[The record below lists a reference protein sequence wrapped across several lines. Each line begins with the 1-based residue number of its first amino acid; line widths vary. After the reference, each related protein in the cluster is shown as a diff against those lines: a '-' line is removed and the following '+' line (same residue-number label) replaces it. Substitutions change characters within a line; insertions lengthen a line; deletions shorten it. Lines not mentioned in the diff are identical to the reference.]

1 MRLGAFAIVLIL
13 LSPSKKRRVSPQ
25 YCSDQADLTPLAPL
39 PYLGEGLG
47 ERLTELWV
55 SPLLRLPSANLLYK
69 GFHDRN
75 WMSIFT
81 LQSVQKDFGI
91 KEILKDGSF
100 SLDATDK
107 VGLIGTNGSGKS
119 TLLKMIAGLE
129 PIDEGQ
135 LLVNSGARIV
145 YLPQQPDLDENHTVL
160 EQVFADSG
168 EQMTLVREYE
178 ELSSKLAHHP
188 EDSQLMA
195 RFSSVMQRM
204 EATGA
209 WELETKAKIIL
220 TKLGIEDFEA
230 RIGNLSGGYRKRIA
244 LAAALLSEPD
254 VLLMD
259 EPTNHLDA
267 MSVEWLQEYLNRY
280 RGAIL
285 LITHDRYF
293 LDRVTNRIIEIDRG
307 DLYTY
312 SGNYSY
318 YLEKKALA
326 EEAAVSSQRK
336 HQGVLR
342 RELEWLKRGPKA
354 RSTKQKARIGRVHD
368 MQATEFK
375 QVQGKVDISTPG
387 RRIGKKVI
395 ELENVSKAYGERL
408 SDGLRQRTLI
418 KNFTYEFSSDDR
430 VGIIGGNGA
439 GKSTLMDIIT
449 GRVQP
454 DSGKVEIGSTIHI
467 GYFDQHSDEL
477 LEALNEN
484 HRVIDY
490 LKEVAEFVKTADGTL
505 ITASQMLERF
515 LFPGNQQY
523 APISKLSGGEK
534 RRLFLLR
541 VLMSAPNVLILD
553 EPTND
558 LDVQTL
564 SVLEEYLEDFNGCV
578 IAVSHDRYFLDRTVD
593 KIFAFE
599 SEGNLRQYPGN
610 YSLYID
616 YKQAEEAEAAQ
627 QSANS
632 PAKKAEPK
640 VEKSAQQAST
650 NGKSRRLSNWEKKEF
665 EKLEGKIAQLEA
677 EKADV
682 EKALYNAA
690 PGSATKVQELYKQVE
705 VLTQAI
711 EAATERWMELAE
723 LES

>member
-1 MRLGAFAIVLIL
+1 MA
-13 LSPSKKRRVSPQ
+13 
-25 YCSDQADLTPLAPL
+25 
-39 PYLGEGLG
+39 
-47 ERLTELWV
+47 
-55 SPLLRLPSANLLYK
+55 
-69 GFHDRN
+69 
-75 WMSIFT
+75 
-81 LQSVQKDFGI
+81 
-91 KEILKDGSF
+91 
-100 SLDATDK
+100 
-107 VGLIGTNGSGKS
+107 
-119 TLLKMIAGLE
+119 
-129 PIDEGQ
+129 
-135 LLVNSGARIV
+135 
-145 YLPQQPDLDENHTVL
+145 
-160 EQVFADSG
+160 
-168 EQMTLVREYE
+168 LVREYE
-178 ELSSKLAHHP
+178 ELSHKLAHNP
-188 EDSQLMA
+188 NDSQLMA
-195 RFSSVMQRM
+195 RFSKVTQRM
-204 EATGA
+204 EMTGA
-209 WELETKAKIIL
+209 WELETNAKIIL

-230 RIGNLSGGYRKRIA
+230 RIGDLSGGYRKRIA

-254 VLLMD
+254 VLLID

-267 MSVEWLQEYLNRY
+267 ISVEWLQEYLNRY

-312 SGNYSY
+312 AGNYSY

-354 RSTKQKARIGRVHD
+354 RSTKQKARIDRVHD
-368 MQATEFK
+368 MQGTEFK
-375 QVQGKVDISTPG
+375 QAQGKVDISTPG

-395 ELENVSKAYGERL
+395 ELENVSKSYGDRI
-408 SDGLRQRTLI
+408 LI
-418 KNFTYEFSSDDR
+418 KNFTYEFSANDR
-430 VGIIGGNGA
+430 VGIIGSNGA

-449 GRVQP
+449 GRIQP
-454 DSGKVEIGSTIHI
+454 DSGRVEIGSTIHI
-467 GYFDQHSDEL
+467 GYFDQHSEAL

-484 HRVIDY
+484 QRVIDY
-490 LKEVAEFVKTADGTL
+490 LKEVAELVKTADGTV

-578 IAVSHDRYFLDRTVD
+578 IAVSHDRYFLDRTVE
-593 KIFAFE
+593 KIFALE
-599 SEGNLRQYPGN
+599 PGGNLRQYPGN
-610 YSLYID
+610 YSVYLD
-616 YKQAEEAEAAQ
+616 YKQAEESQASQ

-632 PAKKAEPK
+632 QPKKAEPPK
-640 VEKSAQQAST
+640 ADKSEKTSSS
-650 NGKSRRLSNWEKKEF
+650 NGKSRRISNWEKREF
-665 EKLEGKIAQLEA
+665 EQLEGKIAKLEA
-677 EKADV
+677 DKAEV
-682 EKALYNAA
+682 EKVLYSAP
-690 PGSATKVQELYKQVE
+690 PGSATKVQQLYEQVE
-705 VLTQAI
+705 TLTQAI
-711 EAATERWMELAE
+711 NTATERWLELAE

>member
-1 MRLGAFAIVLIL
+1 
-13 LSPSKKRRVSPQ
+13 
-25 YCSDQADLTPLAPL
+25 
-39 PYLGEGLG
+39 
-47 ERLTELWV
+47 
-55 SPLLRLPSANLLYK
+55 
-69 GFHDRN
+69 
-75 WMSIFT
+75 MSIFT

-91 KEILKDGSF
+91 KEILNDASF

-129 PIDEGQ
+129 PIDGGQ
-135 LLVNSGARIV
+135 LLVNSGVRIV

-160 EQVFADSG
+160 QQVFADSG
-168 EQMTLVREYE
+168 DQMSLIREYE
-178 ELSSKLAHHP
+178 ELSHKLSHHP
-188 EDSQLMA
+188 DDSQLMA
-195 RFSSVMQRM
+195 RFSHVTQQM

-209 WELETKAKIIL
+209 WELETNAKIIL
-220 TKLGIEDFEA
+220 SKLGIQDFDA
-230 RIGNLSGGYRKRIA
+230 RIANLSGGYRKRIA

-267 MSVEWLQEYLNRY
+267 MSVEWLQSYLNSY

-293 LDRVTNRIIEIDRG
+293 LDRVTNRILEIDRG

-326 EEAAVSSQRK
+326 EEAAASSVRK

-342 RELEWLKRGPKA
+342 RELEWLRQGPKA
-354 RSTKQKARIGRVHD
+354 RSTKQKARIDRIHEMQTTDFKETQARV
-368 MQATEFK
+368 E
-375 QVQGKVDISTPG
+375 ISTPG

-395 ELENVSKAYGERL
+395 ELENVSKAY
-408 SDGLRQRTLI
+408 DGRTLI
-418 KNFTYEFSSDDR
+418 KDFTYKFSPDDR

-454 DSGKVEIGSTIHI
+454 DAGKVDIGGTIHI
-467 GYFDQHSDEL
+467 GYFDQHSEEL
-477 LEALNEN
+477 LEALNDN
-484 HRVIDY
+484 QRVIDY
-490 LKEVAEFVKTADGTL
+490 LKEVGELVKTADGTV

-515 LFPGNQQY
+515 LFPGSQQY
-523 APISKLSGGEK
+523 SPINKLSGGEK

-564 SVLEEYLEDFNGCV
+564 AVLEEYLEDFNGCV
-578 IAVSHDRYFLDRTVD
+578 ITVSHDRYFLDRSVE

-599 SEGNLRQYPGN
+599 SGGNLRQYPGN
-610 YSLYID
+610 YSVYLD
-616 YKQAEEAEAAQ
+616 YKKTQEAAAAQ
-627 QSANS
+627 QIADSQTKQVESAKNEQ
-632 PAKKAEPK
+632 PKK
-640 VEKSAQQAST
+640 QQSS
-650 NGKSRRLSNWEKKEF
+650 NGKPRRLSNWEKREF
-665 EKLEGKIAQLEA
+665 EELEGKIAQLET
-677 EKADV
+677 EKA
-682 EKALYNAA
+682 EAEQALYNAP
-690 PGSATKVQELYKQVE
+690 PGKVNQVQELYKKLE
-705 VLTQAI
+705 VLGQAI

-723 LES
+723 MES

>member
-1 MRLGAFAIVLIL
+1 
-13 LSPSKKRRVSPQ
+13 
-25 YCSDQADLTPLAPL
+25 
-39 PYLGEGLG
+39 
-47 ERLTELWV
+47 
-55 SPLLRLPSANLLYK
+55 
-69 GFHDRN
+69 
-75 WMSIFT
+75 MSIFT

-91 KEILKDGSF
+91 KEILKEASF

-129 PIDEGQ
+129 PIDGGQ
-135 LLVNSGARIV
+135 LLVNSGVRVV

-178 ELSSKLAHHP
+178 ELSHKLAHTP
-188 EDSQLMA
+188 DDSQLMA
-195 RFSSVMQRM
+195 RFSKVMQRM

-220 TKLGIEDFEA
+220 TKLGIEDFDA
-230 RIGNLSGGYRKRIA
+230 RIRSLSGGYRKRIA

-254 VLLMD
+254 VLLID

-267 MSVEWLQEYLNRY
+267 MSVEWLQDYLNRY

-293 LDRVTNRIIEIDRG
+293 LDRVTNRILEIDRG

-326 EEAAVSSQRK
+326 EESAVSSQRK

-354 RSTKQKARIGRVHD
+354 RSTKQKARIDRIHD

-395 ELENVSKAYGERL
+395 EVKNVSKAY
-408 SDGLRQRTLI
+408 DGRTLI
-418 KNFTYEFSSDDR
+418 KDFTYEFSPDDR
-430 VGIIGGNGA
+430 IGIIGSNGA

-449 GRVQP
+449 GRIQP
-454 DSGKVEIGSTIHI
+454 DSGSVEIGSTIHI
-467 GYFDQHSDEL
+467 GYFDQHSEEL
-477 LEALNEN
+477 LDALNEN
-484 HRVIDY
+484 QRVIDY
-490 LKEVAEFVKTADGTL
+490 LKEVGELVKTADGTV

-564 SVLEEYLEDFNGCV
+564 AVLEEYLEEFNGCV
-578 IAVSHDRYFLDRTVD
+578 IAVSHDRYFLDRTVER
-593 KIFAFE
+593 IFALE
-599 SEGNLRQYPGN
+599 PGGNLRQYPGN
-610 YSLYID
+610 YSVYLD
-616 YKQAEEAEAAQ
+616 YKQVEEAEASQ

-632 PAKKAEPK
+632 QAKKVELPK
-640 VEKSAQQAST
+640 AEKSDRQSSN
-650 NGKSRRLSNWEKKEF
+650 NGKSRRISNWEKREF
-665 EKLEGKIAQLEA
+665 EQLEGKIAQLEA
-677 EKADV
+677 EKAEV
-682 EKALYNAA
+682 E
-690 PGSATKVQELYKQVE
+690 
-705 VLTQAI
+705 
-711 EAATERWMELAE
+711 
-723 LES
+723 